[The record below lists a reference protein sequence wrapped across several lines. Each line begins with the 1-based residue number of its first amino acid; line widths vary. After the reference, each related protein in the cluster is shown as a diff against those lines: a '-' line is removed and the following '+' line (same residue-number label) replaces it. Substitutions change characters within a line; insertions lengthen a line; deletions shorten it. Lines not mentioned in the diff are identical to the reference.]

1 MHLNST
7 CTDVKHASERVM
19 QFSLYDCFPHAFSV
33 PGVQLIKHGEVVN
46 NRMAGRKRGRTGSRR
61 VVHCT
66 LQTQTSLVF
75 FLLRYRRVV
84 SPHASFYQLDT
95 RNTMVYFL
103 LINILFL
110 GIDLENISQQAEAI
124 FGGST

>member
-1 MHLNST
+1 ME
-7 CTDVKHASERVM
+7 HASERVM
-19 QFSLYDCFPHAFSV
+19 QFSLYDCFPRSFSV
-33 PGVQLIKHGEVVN
+33 PGVQLIKHGEIVN
-46 NRMAGRKRGRTGSRR
+46 NMMTEQKRGRTGSRHVASR
-61 VVHCT
+61 SS
-66 LQTQTSLVF
+66 LYASTQTSLVF

-95 RNTMVYFL
+95 RNRMVYFS

>member
-61 VVHCT
+61 VASRS
-66 LQTQTSLVF
+66 SL
-75 FLLRYRRVV
+75 
-84 SPHASFYQLDT
+84 HASDPNLPGFFSSPLPSRRFPSRFVLPT
-95 RNTMVYFL
+95 
-103 LINILFL
+103 
-110 GIDLENISQQAEAI
+110 GHP
-124 FGGST
+124 

>member
-1 MHLNST
+1 MKN
-7 CTDVKHASERVM
+7 ASERVM

-33 PGVQLIKHGEVVN
+33 PGVQLIKHGEIVN
-46 NRMAGRKRGRTGSRR
+46 SMMAERKRGRTGSRR
-61 VVHCT
+61 VASRSSLCASI
-66 LQTQTSLVF
+66 QISLVF

-95 RNTMVYFL
+95 RDRMVYFL

>member
-33 PGVQLIKHGEVVN
+33 PGVQLIKHGEIENSMMVE
-46 NRMAGRKRGRTGSRR
+46 RKRGRTGSRR

-66 LQTQTSLVF
+66 HRPKPPWF
-75 FLLRYRRVV
+75 FSPPLPSRRFPSRFVL
-84 SPHASFYQLDT
+84 PTGHP
-95 RNTMVYFL
+95 
-103 LINILFL
+103 
-110 GIDLENISQQAEAI
+110 
-124 FGGST
+124 